1 MSRSFRQA
9 ALSALAVAATLT
21 AANSSLAGCGGGHYR
36 GGYSRHY
43 SHYRAP
49 VVRHIVRPVVHVAP
63 PVVAVAPPVAPLI
76 APRPLGIVPQLP
88 SVPAGS
94 TLSLPGNF
102 LGPVAGHVFLV
113 LNQVKLPAKI
123 ISWSPNGVTVTLP
136 PMAVKQPSRARLDV
150 ILPHGQTI
158 SNVNILLTRPAPLV
172 IHPTPPASPLPT
184 GPASGPLQTGIPQI
198 GNPQIG
204 NPLVLNPQL

>member
-9 ALSALAVAATLT
+9 AVCSFAVTAVLIAAH
-21 AANSSLAGCGGGHYR
+21 SSLAGCGGGHCHRSSY
-36 GGYSRHY
+36 RHY
-43 SHYRAP
+43 RP
-49 VVRHIVRPVVHVAP
+49 VVRHVVRPVVHVPP
-63 PVVAVAPPVAPLI
+63 PVVAVTPPVAPII
-76 APRPLGIVPQLP
+76 APGPIGIAPQLP

-113 LNQVKLPAKI
+113 LNEVKLPAKI
-123 ISWSPNGVTVTLP
+123 VAWNPNGVTVTLP
-136 PMAVKQPSRARLDV
+136 PMAVKQPSPARLDV

-158 SNVNILLTRPAPLV
+158 SNVKILLTPPAPLV

-184 GPASGPLQTGIPQI
+184 GPAAGPLQTGV
-198 GNPQIG
+198 PQIG

>member
-9 ALSALAVAATLT
+9 AVCSLAVAATLI
-21 AANSSLAGCGGGHYR
+21 AANFSLAGCGGGHCR
-36 GGYSRHY
+36 SSYSRNY

-63 PVVAVAPPVAPLI
+63 PVIVAPPVAPIAI
-76 APRPLGIVPQLP
+76 APRPFGIVPQLP

-102 LGPVAGHVFLV
+102 LGPVAGHVLLV
-113 LNQVKLPAKI
+113 LNEVKLPTQI
-123 ISWSPNGVTVTLP
+123 VSWSPSGVTVTLP
-136 PMAVKQPSRARLDV
+136 PMAVKQPSPARLDV
-150 ILPHGQTI
+150 VLPHGQTI
-158 SNVNILLTRPAPLV
+158 SKVKILLTPPAPLV

-184 GPASGPLQTGIPQI
+184 GPAAGPLQSGV
-198 GNPQIG
+198 PQIG

>member
-9 ALSALAVAATLT
+9 AVCSLAVAATLI

-36 GGYSRHY
+36 GGYHNYYAR
-43 SHYRAP
+43 YRAP
-49 VVRHIVRPVVHVAP
+49 VVRHVVRPVVHVAR
-63 PVVAVAPPVAPLI
+63 PVIAVAPPIAPIGI
-76 APRPLGIVPQLP
+76 APRPIGIVPQLP

-113 LNQVKLPAKI
+113 LNEVKLAAQI
-123 ISWSPNGVTVTLP
+123 VSWSPNGVTITLP
-136 PMAVKQPSRARLDV
+136 PMAVKRPTPARLDV
-150 ILPHGQTI
+150 VLPHGQTI
-158 SNVNILLTRPAPLV
+158 SNVKILLTPPAPLV

-184 GPASGPLQTGIPQI
+184 GPAAGPLQTAV
-198 GNPQIG
+198 PQIG

>member
-9 ALSALAVAATLT
+9 AVCSLAVAAVLI

-36 GGYSRHY
+36 SSYSRHY
-43 SHYRAP
+43 SHYRTP

-63 PVVAVAPPVAPLI
+63 PVVAVAPPVAPLVAPGPIGI
-76 APRPLGIVPQLP
+76 APQLP

-113 LNQVKLPAKI
+113 LNEVKLPAKI
-123 ISWSPNGVTVTLP
+123 VAWNPNGVTITLP
-136 PMAVKQPSRARLDV
+136 PMAVKQPTPARLDV
-150 ILPHGQTI
+150 VLPHGQTI
-158 SNVNILLTRPAPLV
+158 SNVKILLTPPAPLV

-184 GPASGPLQTGIPQI
+184 GPAAAPLQTGI
-198 GNPQIG
+198 PQIG